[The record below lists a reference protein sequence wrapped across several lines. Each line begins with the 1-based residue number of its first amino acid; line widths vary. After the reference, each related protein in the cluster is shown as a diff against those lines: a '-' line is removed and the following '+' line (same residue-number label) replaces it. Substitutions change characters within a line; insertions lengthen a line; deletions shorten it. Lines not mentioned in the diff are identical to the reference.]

1 METIQSV
8 STFAVSNQQ
17 EFMEK
22 VRAASQ
28 LRQKEVAK
36 EIKRTLNK
44 ERKRIKELDV
54 IIKKLYESFA
64 VGRISEERFD
74 SLLEEYETEQKQ
86 LLSSVESAEQQ
97 LSVFEEDTVR
107 MEQFLSLAK
116 KYTDFSELTT
126 PMINEFVDKVLVHAP
141 EKVDGDR
148 VQEIEIYLKFIGRFD
163 LPEPEV
169 TEEEMKRQEQLRRHR
184 IKSRERYQK
193 IKSGEHII
201 GEPFQ
206 LTCRCCGKTFESK
219 MSNAMF
225 CDQNCR
231 AKYYR
236 QEAAKKRERECTC
249 ENCGTVF
256 TTNTKNVKYCCE
268 SCVKEANRK
277 RQQELRATDNN
288 KEKTA

>member
-1 METIQSV
+1 M
-8 STFAVSNQQ
+8 
-17 EFMEK
+17 
-22 VRAASQ
+22 
-28 LRQKEVAK
+28 
-36 EIKRTLNK
+36 
-44 ERKRIKELDV
+44 DV

-256 TTNTKNVKYCCE
+256 TTNRKNVKYCCE
-268 SCVKEANRK
+268 SCMKETNRK
-277 RQQELRATDNN
+277 RQQELRATNNN